1 MLLFKK
7 KIRLIYTK
15 IVSLFFLLIFEKPR
29 VIIQKEKIKNLYKIY
44 KIKFG
49 KNKYYI
55 YKIIKGRIFTNAV
68 DDFGIICKN
77 YLITE
82 ASYQYRSS
90 INSNIKNNIILR
102 TGTPK
107 LLKKIKGCIFSLLAG
122 GGANKNY
129 HHWILEVLPKI
140 YLLKKKKLLRK
151 IDYFLVPGFELEF
164 QIKTLQIL
172 GIQKKQILESQKY
185 KHLLADEIYSTSSIA
200 DDNSNNIF
208 NWNIN
213 FIRKTYLS
221 AAQNRKSHFNYKKI
235 YLDRG
240 EGHLIKNIKNLYS
253 LKDNYRLII
262 NEDEIKSYLISKGFK
277 IIKSQ
282 DLFFLDQVDLF
293 SNLDCI
299 ISLHGAGLTNMLFS
313 KPKTKVIEIR
323 TENNINNFPYKLSK
337 LLKLNYH
344 SINLKT
350 VYKTK
355 ATQNGLIFCPLQKI
369 VKVMNLLK
377 I

>member
-29 VIIQKEKIKNLYKIY
+29 IIIQKEKIKNLYKIY

-140 YLLKKKKLLRK
+140 YLLKKK
-151 IDYFLVPGFELEF
+151 
-164 QIKTLQIL
+164 
-172 GIQKKQILESQKY
+172 
-185 KHLLADEIYSTSSIA
+185 
-200 DDNSNNIF
+200 
-208 NWNIN
+208 
-213 FIRKTYLS
+213 
-221 AAQNRKSHFNYKKI
+221 NY
-235 YLDRG
+235 
-240 EGHLIKNIKNLYS
+240 
-253 LKDNYRLII
+253 
-262 NEDEIKSYLISKGFK
+262 
-277 IIKSQ
+277 
-282 DLFFLDQVDLF
+282 
-293 SNLDCI
+293 
-299 ISLHGAGLTNMLFS
+299 
-313 KPKTKVIEIR
+313 
-323 TENNINNFPYKLSK
+323 
-337 LLKLNYH
+337 
-344 SINLKT
+344 
-350 VYKTK
+350 
-355 ATQNGLIFCPLQKI
+355 
-369 VKVMNLLK
+369 
-377 I
+377 

>member
-29 VIIQKEKIKNLYKIY
+29 IIIQKEKIKNLYKIY

-293 SNLDCI
+293 NNLDCI
-299 ISLHGAGLTNMLFS
+299 ISLHGAGLTNLIFS

>member
-1 MLLFKK
+1 
-7 KIRLIYTK
+7 
-15 IVSLFFLLIFEKPR
+15 
-29 VIIQKEKIKNLYKIY
+29 
-44 KIKFG
+44 
-49 KNKYYI
+49 
-55 YKIIKGRIFTNAV
+55 
-68 DDFGIICKN
+68 
-77 YLITE
+77 
-82 ASYQYRSS
+82 
-90 INSNIKNNIILR
+90 
-102 TGTPK
+102 
-107 LLKKIKGCIFSLLAG
+107 
-122 GGANKNY
+122 
-129 HHWILEVLPKI
+129 
-140 YLLKKKKLLRK
+140 LRK

-299 ISLHGAGLTNMLFS
+299 ISLHGAGLTNLIFS